1 MTERPEEDMQ
11 QAVNKMYAEIDDV
24 SDVGPEFYASFC
36 NMNDREM
43 TALVRFVLSD
53 RAKEINQKLNQKTFT
68 VPWLLKMTTQ
78 MLKLISRGMLK
89 ARDDGKCVIY
99 RAVGPAP
106 TPDELEA
113 IDERIKASHAII
125 LNAFL
130 ENFNKH

>member
-1 MTERPEEDMQ
+1 MNERTEEDLQ
-11 QAVNKMYAEIDDV
+11 QAFDKMYSEIDAV

-36 NMNDREM
+36 SMNDREM

-53 RAKEINQKLNQKTFT
+53 RAKEINQKLDQKTFN
-68 VPWLLKMTTQ
+68 VPWLLQMTTQ

-99 RAVGPAP
+99 RTVGPAP
-106 TPDELEA
+106 TPEELEA

-130 ENFNKH
+130 ENFNKQ